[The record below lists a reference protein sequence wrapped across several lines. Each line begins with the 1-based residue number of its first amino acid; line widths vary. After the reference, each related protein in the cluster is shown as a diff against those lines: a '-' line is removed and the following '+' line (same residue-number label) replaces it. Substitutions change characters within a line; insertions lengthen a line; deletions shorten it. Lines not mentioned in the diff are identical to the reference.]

1 MGLASGS
8 CQTTTSSSIV
18 RLNRESNRL
27 LLPRRQNA
35 VVRVNSASAGASLPT
50 GRGVLAS
57 ERAQQQ
63 QSLRTGAASG
73 GNPSAGPDARVR
85 TAPSQS
91 SERATGVA
99 TAAAVATAL
108 PSTQSASASAQ
119 LVPAK
124 PPAKKTQPPP
134 VFTPVPEDVITEFE
148 HKLEA
153 DLQTVGVTL
162 TAILGVIIF
171 WRGVWALLDHF
182 IGDSVVGDIA
192 CVIVGL
198 TIVLY
203 IRLSGMKIAS
213 FWPPS

>member
-1 MGLASGS
+1 MGLAFAACPSCPGASLRSGALS
-8 CQTTTSSSIV
+8 NSSQ
-18 RLNRESNRL
+18 RL
-27 LLPRRQNA
+27 LSRGSHA
-35 VVRVNSASAGASLPT
+35 VVRSAAGASLPP
-50 GRGVLAS
+50 GRVALAADRS
-57 ERAQQQ
+57 QQQ
-63 QSLRTGAASG
+63 GTVRLGASAPAGNGAERG
-73 GNPSAGPDARVR
+73 GDVAR
-85 TAPSQS
+85 
-91 SERATGVA
+91 ERSTVA

-108 PSTQSASASAQ
+108 PVTDQTVA
-119 LVPAK
+119 PAGAVVK
-124 PPAKKTQPPP
+124 APAVQPVRLPEP
-134 VFTPVPEDVITEFE
+134 VFVPVPEDVITDFE

-182 IGDSVVGDIA
+182 IGDSVVGDIC

>member
-1 MGLASGS
+1 MGLAFAASPS
-8 CQTTTSSSIV
+8 CPGASLRRALSNSSQ
-18 RLNRESNRL
+18 RL
-27 LLPRRQNA
+27 LSRGSHA
-35 VVRVNSASAGASLPT
+35 VVRSAAGASLPP
-50 GRGVLAS
+50 GRIVLAAD
-57 ERAQQQ
+57 RAQQQ
-63 QSLRTGAASG
+63 GAVRLGASA
-73 GNPSAGPDARVR
+73 SAGNGAERGGDVAR
-85 TAPSQS
+85 
-91 SERATGVA
+91 ERNTVA

-108 PSTQSASASAQ
+108 PVTEAAVA
-119 LVPAK
+119 PAGAVVK
-124 PPAKKTQPPP
+124 APRRSEP
-134 VFTPVPEDVITEFE
+134 VFVPVPEDVISDFE

-182 IGDSVVGDIA
+182 IGDSVVGDIC